1 MRGYNTIV
9 FPKPLQEVLKQW
21 FEVNP
26 HEIVICQEDGWNMS
40 PSSFNARVSKVS
52 HELGFHFHYH
62 MLRHT
67 FVTTLAKNGVSD
79 VVAMKMMRHSQIST
93 TMQIYTHPDLED
105 QRKAIQKA
113 F

>member
-1 MRGYNTIV
+1 M
-9 FPKPLQEVLKQW
+9 KQW

-26 HEIVICQEDGWNMS
+26 HERVICQEDGWYMS

-67 FVTTLAKNGVSD
+67 FAKTIVKNCVSD
-79 VVAMKMMRHSQIST
+79 VVAMKMILHLQIST
-93 TMQIYTHPDLED
+93 TMLIYTHPNLED

>member
-1 MRGYNTIV
+1 M
-9 FPKPLQEVLKQW
+9 KQW

-26 HEIVICQEDGWNMS
+26 HEIVICQEDGWYMS

-67 FVTTLAKNGVSD
+67 FATTLAKNGVSD

-105 QRKAIQKA
+105 QRKAIQKLSRKP
-113 F
+113 